1 MKRRLWTTLIATVL
15 IVFAALAGNLITD
28 NAPILGLDLQGG
40 VSVILAPTE
49 SATDDDLVIIRDLVR
64 DELENFGIA
73 EPDVR
78 VQGETIVVDLPGVD
92 DQQQALEAVN
102 VSGVVQLR
110 PVLNSFECQSAQT
123 DDGSTT
129 GDGVLIDPPTDLSTA
144 TQGDGSGEAPVD
156 TAAEPVPVDP
166 VEADPA
172 PLMRPLMQPRSAPAT
187 DAPVTTEAPVATD
200 APVTTEAP
208 VATDVPVSTDAP
220 ASDEPVTT
228 DDPTVQPVDD
238 VEIPL
243 PTSTPGAELLPSRDG
258 LPICAGPDQN
268 TTDILVFERDG
279 ASATLNPGWGVVATL
294 RAGEGQAFWNNL
306 AQQCFSQAATCSSGQ
321 LAIVLDGVVQS
332 APNVNQPEFDDQVS
346 ITGAFTEDE
355 ARSLARVLNRGA
367 FPVEVE
373 AQEARTVSASA
384 GGDSL
389 HAAIIAG
396 LIGVALV
403 LALLVAYYRWLAL
416 VIIGGLVV
424 WAATVFSVAS
434 FVSGATNYALSLA
447 GVTGIIVA
455 VGVTVDSYVVFFERM
470 KDEIR
475 NGRTLKNAAPRS
487 FTATWRT
494 IWSADLVSVIGAA
507 ILFWLSVGSVR
518 GFALYLGIT
527 TMCDLFVCYFFTR
540 PAVLLLARS
549 SFMRG
554 KSAFGLEVAQ

>member
-1 MKRRLWTTLIATVL
+1 MKRRLWISLVGTVL
-15 IVFAALAGNLITD
+15 TVFAALAGNLATG
-28 NAPILGLDLQGG
+28 NTPILGLDLQGG
-40 VSVILAPTE
+40 VSVILAPVE
-49 SATDDDLVIIRDLVR
+49 AASGDDLVIVRDLVR

-78 VQGETIVVDLPGVD
+78 VQGSTIVVDLPGVD
-92 DQQQALEAVN
+92 DQQEALEAVN

-110 PVLNSFECQSAQT
+110 PVLNSFECQTAPDPIVTTDGGVLT
-123 DDGSTT
+123 DDGLDISS
-129 GDGVLIDPPTDLSTA
+129 DTDLA
-144 TQGDGSGEAPVD
+144 TVINDEG
-156 TAAEPVPVDP
+156 
-166 VEADPA
+166 
-172 PLMRPLMQPRSAPAT
+172 
-187 DAPVTTEAPVATD
+187 
-200 APVTTEAP
+200 
-208 VATDVPVSTDAP
+208 DAP
-220 ASDEPVTT
+220 ADDAEPQPLRRPRQVPRIEEPPTTDVADEPVTT
-228 DDPTVQPVDD
+228 DVVLDPAPPVVD
-238 VEIPL
+238 VPPVISP
-243 PTSTPGAELLPSRDG
+243 PVTSGAELLLSREG
-258 LPICAGPDQN
+258 FTVCAGPDQN
-268 TTDILVFERDG
+268 RTGVLVFERGG
-279 ASATLNPGWGVVATL
+279 ADATLNPGWGVVATL
-294 RAGEGQAFWNNL
+294 RGGDGQAFWNSL
-306 AQQCFSQAATCSSGQ
+306 AQQCFSQAPTCSTGQ

-332 APNVNQPEFDDQVS
+332 APSVNQPNFDEQVS
-346 ITGAFTEDE
+346 ITGTFTEDE

-389 HAAIIAG
+389 RAAIIAG

-403 LALLVAYYRWLAL
+403 LMFLVAYYRWLAL
-416 VIIGGLVV
+416 VIIGGLVI
-424 WAATVFSVAS
+424 WAATVFSVAA
-434 FVSGATNYALSLA
+434 FVSSATNYALSLA

-487 FTATWRT
+487 FKVTWRT

-527 TMCDLFVCYFFTR
+527 TLCDLLVCYFFTR

-549 SFMRG
+549 KFMVGRR
-554 KSAFGLEVAQ
+554 AFGLEVAR